1 MDARPDHLVK
11 SARER
16 IDAGDAYGALHLL
29 RELVASGQAY
39 ADAHNLLG
47 LACAM
52 VGQKDEALAEFDVAL
67 KLNPRYVDAQLNR
80 AVTLSDMGRGD
91 EAAKAFAEAQAL
103 GAVDHTGFS
112 APAASQLANLHA
124 TLADAYLEAGG
135 RTQAIQQLEAAAALR
150 PEFVD
155 LRYRL
160 ARLYLDEGRLE
171 SARDELEAAIAR
183 RPKFVDAHVSLGMA
197 HYLMKNI
204 EGARGSW
211 EYARELAPSD
221 PRVTAYLALLKRVG
235 G

>member
-16 IDAGDAYGALHLL
+16 IDAGDAYGAIHLL
-29 RELVASGQAY
+29 KELVAAGQAY

-47 LACAM
+47 LALAM
-52 VGQKDEALAEFDVAL
+52 VGQRDEALGEFDVAL

-80 AVTLSDMGRGD
+80 AVTLSDLGRGD
-91 EAAKAFAEAQAL
+91 DAARAFAEAQTL
-103 GAVDHTGFS
+103 GAVDHTGFP

-124 TLADAYLEAGG
+124 SLADAYLEAGG
-135 RTQAIQQLEAAAALR
+135 RAQAIEQLEAAAALR

-171 SARDELEAAIAR
+171 PARDELEAAIAR

-197 HYLMKNI
+197 HYLLKDLA
-204 EGARGSW
+204 GARGSW
-211 EYARELAPSD
+211 EHARTLAPD
-221 PRVTAYLALLKRVG
+221 DVRVGAYLSLLQRVG

>member
-47 LACAM
+47 LAYAM
-52 VGQKDEALAEFDVAL
+52 VGQREEALGEFDVAL

-80 AVTLSDMGRGD
+80 AVTLSDMGRGE

-124 TLADAYLEAGG
+124 ALADAYLEAGG
-135 RTQAIQQLEAAAALR
+135 RTQAIQQLEAAASLR

-171 SARDELEAAIAR
+171 PAREELEAAIAR

-197 HYLMKNI
+197 HYLLKNLD
-204 EGARGSW
+204 GARGSW
-211 EYARELAPSD
+211 EYAQRLAPGD
-221 PRVTAYLALLKRVG
+221 VRVKAYLALLQRVAG
-235 G
+235 

>member
-16 IDAGDAYGALHLL
+16 LDAGDAYGAIHLL
-29 RELVASGQAY
+29 RELVATGQAY

-47 LACAM
+47 LAQAM
-52 VGQKDEALAEFDVAL
+52 VGQRDEALAEFDLAL

-80 AVTLSDMGRGD
+80 AVTLSDLGRGD
-91 EAAKAFAEAQAL
+91 EAAKAFAEAQTL
-103 GAVDHTGFS
+103 GAVDHTGFP

-124 TLADAYLEAGG
+124 ALADAYLEAGG
-135 RTQAIQQLEAAAALR
+135 RSQAIQQLEAAAALR

-171 SARDELEAAIAR
+171 PARDELQAIAAR
-183 RPKFVDAHVSLGMA
+183 RPAFVDAHVSLGMA
-197 HYLMKNI
+197 CYLMKDLAGSR
-204 EGARGSW
+204 ESWTEAR
-211 EYARELAPSD
+211 RLAPND
-221 PRVTAYLALLKRVG
+221 VRVSAYLSLLARVG